1 MIAVGL
7 ASYLSIRLAFQ
18 VGFAT
23 NDIVAVWPAA
33 AISYWA
39 VRRYGPWAMVPIFL
53 ADAINLFFYLPH
65 LVPIGFLN
73 GFGNA
78 IAPWIGVLL
87 ERIWSKAENPLEN
100 VRSTLVSILVGMSTL
115 SLVAAIIGASNISFH
130 YQIPLPAATGLFWT
144 WFLSDFTGCLV
155 FAPILFLIPQ
165 IRQTDLKRKDIL
177 VDILVVFVSMLGLW
191 LTTSTGFSER
201 LGNYPTVFL
210 TMPAMIWLSM
220 REDTPRVM
228 LGIMVLAVGSFI
240 FTIQVVDNLGSASW
254 MALQLYIVVIVFSA
268 YIVHAMQLERTNL
281 VKTLAMERD
290 ILEQRVL
297 ERTNELEKLAT
308 IDPLTGAFNR
318 RSFFRIAEQEFKRA
332 RGEKPISLILLDIDK
347 FKKVN
352 DTFGHAIGDKV
363 LVTMTET
370 IQTMIR
376 SGADNLARMGGEEFA
391 VLLPETS
398 LEGALQT
405 AERLRAAIENLSFLS
420 PTILE
425 QPKQNAPRDFHI
437 TCSFGVAE
445 CDLKIADINQTFS
458 HADKALY
465 EAKNKG
471 RNRVASYIK
480 Q

>member
-7 ASYLSIRLAFQ
+7 VSYLSIRLAFQ

-23 NDIVAVWPAA
+23 NDIVAIWPAV

-39 VRRYGPWAMVPIFL
+39 VRRFGPWAMVPIFL
-53 ADAINLFFYLPH
+53 ADAINLIFFVPH
-65 LVPIGFLN
+65 LVPIGFIN

-78 IAPWIGVLL
+78 IAPWIGVMF
-87 ERIWSKAENPLEN
+87 ERIWSKAENPFEN

-115 SLVAAIIGASNISFH
+115 SLVAAIIGTSNISIY
-130 YQIPLPAATGLFWT
+130 YQIPLPAAAGLFWT

-155 FAPILFLIPQ
+155 FAPVLFLVPQ
-165 IRQTDLKRKDIL
+165 IQLTAVKRKDLL
-177 VDILVVFVSMLGLW
+177 VDSLVIFVSMFGVW
-191 LTTSTGFSER
+191 LTTSTGFSDS
-201 LGNYPTVFL
+201 LGHYPTVFL

-228 LGIMVLAVGSFI
+228 LGITLLALGSFI

-268 YIVHAMQLERTNL
+268 YVVHAMQLERTHL

-308 IDPLTGAFNR
+308 IDPLTGALNR
-318 RSFFRIAEQEFKRA
+318 RSFFRTAEQEFKRA

-347 FKKVN
+347 FKNVN
-352 DTFGHAIGDKV
+352 DTYGHATGDEV
-363 LVTMTET
+363 LVTMTKT
-370 IQTMIR
+370 IQNMIR
-376 SGADNLARMGGEEFA
+376 GGADNLARMGGEEFA
-391 VLLPETS
+391 ILLPETN
-398 LEGALQT
+398 LEGAVQT
-405 AERLRAAIENLSFLS
+405 AERLRTAIENLSFLS
-420 PTILE
+420 ATVIK
-425 QPKQNAPRDFHI
+425 QPNQNTPREFHI

-445 CDLKIADINQTFS
+445 CDLNIADINQTFS
-458 HADKALY
+458 YADKALY

-471 RNRVASYIK
+471 RNQVARHT
-480 Q
+480 